1 MSSSAFSLTLM
12 LPADGLELVRGEVVI
27 GGIRGP
33 ELKHM
38 FCDHCK
44 TWVFTRIE
52 AFGLI
57 NLRPTMLDSRGWF
70 APYMETFVSAKL
82 PWVDTPAVQRFDEFP
97 PPESY
102 PDLMARYADWARA
115 RNWPVANSQP

>member
-12 LPADGLELVRGEVVI
+12 LPIDGLEIVRGEVVV
-27 GGIRGP
+27 GGMRGP

-38 FCDHCK
+38 FCDYCK

-52 AFGLI
+52 AFGLT
-57 NLRPTMLDSRGWF
+57 NLRATMLASSDWF
-70 APYMETFVSAKL
+70 VPFMETFVSTKL

-102 PDLMARYADWARA
+102 PDLMAQYADWARA
-115 RNWPVANSQP
+115 RNWPVANG